1 MWESIRLRGSQ
12 LNEQECFCRAW
23 RRRRD
28 IRLIFTFRERSE
40 IRIPKSHIA
49 VHLRYT
55 NEHKSIQIE
64 PIIKY
69 LKLLFQQ
76 YKKKWPRNEEGTI
89 RNDKFK
95 K

>member
-1 MWESIRLRGSQ
+1 MSKNVSVGLGEDAG
-12 LNEQECFCRAW
+12 
-23 RRRRD
+23 
-28 IRLIFTFRERSE
+28 IFVSFLRERSE

-55 NEHKSIQIE
+55 NEHKSIYQIE

-76 YKKKWPRNEEGTI
+76 YKKK
-89 RNDKFK
+89 
-95 K
+95 